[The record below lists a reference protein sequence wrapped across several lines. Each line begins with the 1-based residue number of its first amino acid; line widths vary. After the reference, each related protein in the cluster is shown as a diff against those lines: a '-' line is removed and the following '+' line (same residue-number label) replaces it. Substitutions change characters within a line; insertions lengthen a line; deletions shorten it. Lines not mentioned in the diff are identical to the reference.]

1 MNPDIPLDKLMEDPD
16 IKGFALV
23 SSEDGAI
30 LQSGGITPGNI
41 DDLVAFT
48 GSAAEIMAEACKIGE
63 IDTIKGVGRETL
75 VIVPFDK
82 SYLGLVLEKNAE
94 DVEEKIKESL
104 GGLKKEA
111 DSGASK
117 IFKDRA
123 DQLNMLLREFVKD
136 SDPEMW
142 KGYVLSGLSALS
154 KEGRVGTL
162 IKLEG
167 LELSVDANVE
177 SLNRDE
183 VNKFMKLLL
192 DFIVKKAL
200 SEFGKQQTKIIV
212 QKVIREI
219 SEKNKE

>member
-1 MNPDIPLDKLMEDPD
+1 MNPDIPLDELMKIPD

-23 SSEDGAI
+23 SSEDGSI
-30 LQSGGITPGNI
+30 LKSGGITPGNV

-48 GSAAEIMAEACKIGE
+48 GSAAEIMAEACNVGDIE
-63 IDTIKGVGRETL
+63 SIKGVGRETL

-82 SYLGLVLEKNAE
+82 NYLGLVLERNTE
-94 DVEEKIKESL
+94 DIEEKIKGSL
-104 GGLKKEA
+104 GELKKDV
-111 DSGASK
+111 DSGIGK
-117 IFKDRA
+117 LFRDRA
-123 DQLNMLLREFVKD
+123 EQLNMLLREFVKN

-142 KGYVLSGLSALS
+142 KGYISSGLSALS
-154 KEGRVGTL
+154 KEGKLSGL

-167 LELSVDANVE
+167 LELNVNTNVE

-183 VNKFMKLLL
+183 INKFMKLLL

-200 SEFGKQQTKIIV
+200 SEFGKQQTKMIV

>member
-16 IKGFALV
+16 VKGFALV
-23 SSEDGAI
+23 SSEDGSI
-30 LQSGGITPGNI
+30 LESGGITPGNI
-41 DDLVAFT
+41 DDLVAFS
-48 GSAAEIMAEACKIGE
+48 GSAAEIIAEACNIGK
-63 IDTIKGVGRETL
+63 IDTVKGVGRETL
-75 VIVPFDK
+75 VIIPFNK
-82 SYLGLVLEKNAE
+82 SYLGLVLEKNA
-94 DVEEKIKESL
+94 DNVEEKIRESL
-104 GGLKKEA
+104 GVLKKEV
-111 DSGASK
+111 DSGVSK
-117 IFKDRA
+117 IFKDRT

-167 LELSVDANVE
+167 LELSVDADAK
-177 SLNRDE
+177 SLDRDE

-200 SEFGKQQTKIIV
+200 SEFGKQQTKMIV

-219 SEKNKE
+219 SEKNK

>member
-1 MNPDIPLDKLMEDPD
+1 MNPDIPLDKLMDDPD

-23 SSEDGAI
+23 SSEDGSI
-30 LQSGGITPGNI
+30 IQSGGITPGNV

-63 IDTIKGVGRETL
+63 IDSIKGVGRETL
-75 VIVPFDK
+75 VIIPFNN
-82 SYLGLVLEKNAE
+82 SYLGLVLEQNAE
-94 DVEEKIKESL
+94 NVEEKIKQNI
-104 GGLKKEA
+104 GGLKKEV
-111 DSGASK
+111 DSGAVK

-123 DQLNMLLREFVKD
+123 EQLNMLLKEFVKD

-142 KGYVLSGLSALS
+142 KGYILSGLSALS
-154 KEGRVGTL
+154 KEGRVGSL
-162 IKLEG
+162 VALEG
-167 LELSVDANVE
+167 LELNVNADVGN
-177 SLNRDE
+177 LNRDE

-200 SEFGKQQTKIIV
+200 SEFGKQQTKMIV

-219 SEKNKE
+219 SEKNK